1 MSTQPIGGASG
12 NVGASGNADTS
23 GTDGTDPP
31 SFSNATEKAIA
42 EVQQRHNESVK
53 AFNEADPDDPMSN
66 LNVLQ
71 AQLKLTEA
79 INFATNLMMTIHQ
92 QLMAIINKLGEAG
105 R

>member
-1 MSTQPIGGASG
+1 MGNDNISPAGNTPAPAGDASADGA
-12 NVGASGNADTS
+12 
-23 GTDGTDPP
+23 PP
-31 SFSNATEKAIA
+31 SFKNATEKAID
-42 EVQQRHNESVK
+42 EVKQRHIDSVK
-53 AFNEADPDDPMSN
+53 AFNEADTDDPMSN

-92 QLMAIINKLGEAG
+92 QVMAIINKLGEAG

>member
-1 MSTQPIGGASG
+1 MGDKVI
-12 NVGASGNADTS
+12 ADGSS
-23 GTDGTDPP
+23 GTTPP
-31 SFSNATEKAIA
+31 SFKDATEKAID
-42 EVQQRHNESVK
+42 EVKEAHNKSVK
-53 AFNEADPDDPMSN
+53 AFNEADTDDPMSN

-92 QLMAIINKLGEAG
+92 QVMAIINKLGEAG

>member
-1 MSTQPIGGASG
+1 MGSDPIGDAS
-12 NVGASGNADTS
+12 S
-23 GTDGTDPP
+23 DGTT
-31 SFSNATEKAIA
+31 SFKSATEKAIA
-42 EVQQRHNESVK
+42 EVKEAHTKSVK
-53 AFNEADPDDPMSN
+53 AFNEADTDDPMSN

-92 QLMAIINKLGEAG
+92 QVMAIINKLGEAG